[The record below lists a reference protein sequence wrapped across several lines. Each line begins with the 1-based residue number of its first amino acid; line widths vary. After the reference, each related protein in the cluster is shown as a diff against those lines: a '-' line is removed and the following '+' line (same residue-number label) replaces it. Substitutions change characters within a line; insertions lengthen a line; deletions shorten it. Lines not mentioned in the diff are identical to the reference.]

1 MYWSRKQ
8 RKTLPTPCHCFQIM
22 LKVTQESLLGVK
34 NIKILEDQHNHDFR
48 HFPKCF
54 NPSNLSPNFL
64 EILLWTPVWGFR
76 QATKSKNNNAYSSKT
91 LSRLTATRL
100 LSRHQRVQQLSPAAN
115 EDLMVCTSGLMICET
130 KKKSRFILKHLK
142 LEMPRTKIYHHALL
156 LLEVLFYQLYYVYNY
171 SMVYNHIYIY
181 IYIVHSNPSILGI
194 QRGWLNAFKMLSPII
209 SWPATNTSGITWAC
223 IDFALG
229 GQRQSSLRAATAQ
242 ARWNLCSTIPRRPIQ
257 WK

>member
-34 NIKILEDQHNHDFR
+34 KNKILEDQHNQDFR
-48 HFPKCF
+48 HFPKFF

-130 KKKSRFILKHLK
+130 KKRSASYWNISNWKCQGLKSTIMPFCSWKYFSINFTMFII
-142 LEMPRTKIYHHALL
+142 TVSVWFI
-156 LLEVLFYQLYYVYNY
+156 
-171 SMVYNHIYIY
+171 
-181 IYIVHSNPSILGI
+181 
-194 QRGWLNAFKMLSPII
+194 II
-209 SWPATNTSGITWAC
+209 SIYTYTLC
-223 IDFALG
+223 I
-229 GQRQSSLRAATAQ
+229 QTLRF
-242 ARWNLCSTIPRRPIQ
+242 LEYSVVD
-257 WK
+257 